1 MKIVTHN
8 DRFHADD
15 VCAMATLRICFGDKI
30 TEIIRTRDESIIQT
44 ADIVFD
50 VGHVYNPE
58 TNRFDHHQ
66 TEGAGKRENG
76 IPYAAFG
83 LVWKKFG
90 EEICGSKEVAYSI
103 DKKMVQM
110 VDASD
115 NGMFPYTYTQEDLR
129 EYVLDTICHS
139 FGSTW
144 KEKDNYDGGF
154 FQMVDMV
161 EKILRREIKV
171 AQDKAEAIP
180 FIEKTYQES
189 LDKQIIVFDEYYP
202 WGDTLKKYSDIY
214 FVVSPTKEKD
224 QWRILTIQDQQLK
237 NKKSL
242 PASWGGLKGEELEKV
257 TGIKGSRFC
266 HKALFMAVADTKEVA
281 IKLAKIALES

>member
-15 VCAMATLRICFGDKI
+15 VCAMAALRIRFGNQI
-30 TEIIRTRDESIIQT
+30 TEVIRTRDEEIIKT

-50 VGHVYNPE
+50 VGHIYDPDI
-58 TNRFDHHQ
+58 NRFDHHQ
-66 TEGAGKRENG
+66 SEGAGTRENG
-76 IPYAAFG
+76 IPYASFG

-90 EEICGSKEVAYSI
+90 EEICGSKEAADMI

-115 NGMFPYTYTQEDLR
+115 NGSFPYQYTQDNLR
-129 EYVLDTICHS
+129 EYVLDTVCHS

-144 KEKDNYDGGF
+144 REEDNYDEVF
-154 FQMVDMV
+154 FEVVAVV
-161 EKILRREIKV
+161 EKIIRREIKV
-171 AQDKAEAIP
+171 AQDKVLANP
-180 FIEKTYQES
+180 LIEEVYQNS
-189 LDKQIIVFDEYYP
+189 VDKQIIIFDEYYP
-202 WGDTLKKYSDIY
+202 WGDVLKKYSDIY
-214 FVVSPTKEKD
+214 FIVSPTKAKD

-242 PASWGGLKGEELEKV
+242 PSAWGGLKGEEFEKV
-257 TGIKGSRFC
+257 TGVPGSKFC
-266 HKALFMAVADTKEVA
+266 HKALFMAVADSKETA
-281 IKLAKIALES
+281 IKLAKMALEL